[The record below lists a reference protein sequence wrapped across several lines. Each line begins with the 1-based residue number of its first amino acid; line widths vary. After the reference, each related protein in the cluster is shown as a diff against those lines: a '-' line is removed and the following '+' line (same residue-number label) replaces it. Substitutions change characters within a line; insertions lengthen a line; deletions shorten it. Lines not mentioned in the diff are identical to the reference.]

1 MGDDLN
7 YHQVRSSHE
16 MPFESATCL
25 ATPKMHTPTPPNR
38 QRGKGGWL

>member
-7 YHQVRSSHE
+7 YHQVRSSHD

-25 ATPKMHTPTPPNR
+25 ATPKMPPHP
-38 QRGKGGWL
+38 Q